1 MACTI
6 RYTKV
11 GETESKSYTEA
22 EFLALLAEGELDA
35 LRKSGKIDL
44 SDIKD
49 FIKKIFIGHLLE
61 RVGMGHGD
69 QLGDPFVK
77 KQVHGAAAVFHQG
90 F

>member
-49 FIKKIFIGHLLE
+49 FIKVVKLTRFTFKDMLIGIFQI
-61 RVGMGHGD
+61 
-69 QLGDPFVK
+69 
-77 KQVHGAAAVFHQG
+77 
-90 F
+90 